1 MANTRRTDMAAELLG
16 DVAGE
21 LGKERGITVQELT
34 VNGFPVTDVEVLNA
48 QGAELLGRDVGRYLT
63 LSLPSHAV
71 DYGECETVLARLL
84 FSFFPILP
92 KSSSVLVAALGNPD
106 VTPDA
111 LGPLCASSL
120 IVSRHLKA
128 ADPEKFSFLSEVSL
142 CRPGVLGTSGVES
155 ARQIF
160 SFCSLV
166 RPGFVIVLD
175 ALACREA
182 EGLCRSIQI
191 SDTGIAPGSGVGN
204 DRERIDAE
212 LLGVPVISVGVPTVM
227 DAAPFFSP
235 ADGAPMFITPRD
247 IDAQVRRLAR
257 LISRALNL
265 ALHPGLTAED
275 VEMLLG

>member
-1 MANTRRTDMAAELLG
+1 MSNSRRTDMASELLG
-16 DVAGE
+16 DVVGE
-21 LGKERGITVQELT
+21 LGKERGIAVQELT
-34 VNGFPVTDVEVLNA
+34 INGFPVTDVEVLNT
-48 QGAELLGRDVGRYLT
+48 QGAKLLGRDVGRYLT

-71 DYGECETVLARLL
+71 DYAECESVLARLFLSL
-84 FSFFPILP
+84 FPLPP
-92 KSSSVLVAALGNPD
+92 KSSSVLVAVLGNPD

-111 LGPLCASSL
+111 LGPLCASGL
-120 IVSRHLKA
+120 IVSRHLKKSE
-128 ADPEKFSFLSEVSL
+128 PENFPYLSEVSL

-155 ARQIF
+155 AKQIL
-160 SFCSLV
+160 SLCSLV
-166 RPGFVIVLD
+166 RPDFVIVID

-204 DRERIDAE
+204 DRERIDKDF
-212 LLGVPVISVGVPTVM
+212 LGVPVLSIGVPTVM
-227 DAAPFFSP
+227 DASP
-235 ADGAPMFITPRD
+235 YFLTESVSPMFITSRD

-265 ALHPGLTAED
+265 ALHPGLTTED

>member
-1 MANTRRTDMAAELLG
+1 MSNARRTDMAAELLG

-21 LGKERGITVQELT
+21 LGKERGIAVQKMT
-34 VNGFPVTDVEVLNA
+34 VNGFPVTDVEVLN
-48 QGAELLGRDVGRYLT
+48 QRGAELLGRDVGRYLT
-63 LSLPSHAV
+63 LSLPSQAV
-71 DYGECETVLARLL
+71 DYAECESVLARLF
-84 FSFFPILP
+84 FSFFPVSL
-92 KSSSVLVAALGNPD
+92 KNKSVLVAALGNPD

-155 ARQIF
+155 AKQIF
-160 SFCSLV
+160 SLCSIV

-227 DAAPFFSP
+227 DASPFFSP
-235 ADGAPMFITPRD
+235 SDSAPMFITPRD
-247 IDAQVRRLAR
+247 IDAQVQRLAR

-275 VEMLLG
+275 ADMLLG